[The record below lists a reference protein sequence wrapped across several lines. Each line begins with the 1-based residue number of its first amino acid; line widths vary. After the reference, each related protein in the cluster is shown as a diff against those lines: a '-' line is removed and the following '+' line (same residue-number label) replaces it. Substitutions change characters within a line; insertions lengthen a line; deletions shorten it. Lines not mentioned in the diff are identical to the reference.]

1 MCVSPSRSSIKP
13 FLFLAIIRIWAFHT
27 SWRYHLID
35 SGIDCID
42 LGLVLLIHLGDDVIW
57 KVCIQWDNYK
67 LTLTGWLFLWSLCF
81 ICKNNPMKI
90 RHSIQFASLG
100 WIYFINLI
108 LSRFFMKYHDTYL
121 LKDDKYNKYLRT
133 VVQYYTWL
141 VEGGL
146 WAPFYL
152 FPARLLV

>member
-1 MCVSPSRSSIKP
+1 
-13 FLFLAIIRIWAFHT
+13 
-27 SWRYHLID
+27 
-35 SGIDCID
+35 
-42 LGLVLLIHLGDDVIW
+42 
-57 KVCIQWDNYK
+57 
-67 LTLTGWLFLWSLCF
+67 
-81 ICKNNPMKI
+81 MKI

-146 WAPFYL
+146 
-152 FPARLLV
+152 